1 MSRIEKS
8 GDNGAHQT
16 SGASRSSRKK
26 KNSKGLYYIILVV
39 LLAVLVFSCVK
50 IITYFHR
57 DRQQTEISD
66 GIISDFVIPVDEG
79 SGHSDGSAEGGEET
93 SSEPL
98 TPQPEQISV
107 DFAAL
112 QSKYPDVVGYI
123 YCANTRNTKGQ
134 YGISYPIA
142 YTTET
147 ASYKGTTENLYLHH
161 AIDGSENANGTI
173 FVEPLCAPDF
183 SCQNTIIYGHN
194 MKTGAMFQP
203 LEFYKNQYYYDAHPC
218 MYIYTPTQ
226 NYRIDLFAGCVV
238 EHDADIYALNVSQE
252 TLQKYVQN
260 STFKSKT
267 GVPTGKIV
275 TLSTCSYEIS
285 NGRYVVLG
293 ELVPID

>member
-1 MSRIEKS
+1 MSRINKS
-8 GDNGAHQT
+8 GERRVRQP
-16 SGASRSSRKK
+16 SGASDSPKKK
-26 KNSKGLYYIILVV
+26 KNSKGIYYVV
-39 LLAVLVFSCVK
+39 LAVLAAVLVFSCVK

-57 DRQQTEISD
+57 DRQQTKISNE
-66 GIISDFVIPVDEG
+66 IISDFVIPRDDGNGEASLG
-79 SGHSDGSAEGGEET
+79 SEEN

-98 TPQPEQISV
+98 KPQPEQIAV

-112 QSKYPDVVGYI
+112 QNKYPDVVGYI

-142 YTTET
+142 YTTEM
-147 ASYKGTTENLYLHH
+147 ANYKGTTENLYLHH

-173 FVEPLCAPDF
+173 FVEPLCSPDF
-183 SCQNTIIYGHN
+183 TCQNTIIYGHN

-218 MYIYTPTQ
+218 MYIYTPSQ

-267 GVPTGKIV
+267 GVPAGQIV

-293 ELVPID
+293 ELVPLE

>member
-8 GDNGAHQT
+8 GEREVRHA
-16 SGASRSSRKK
+16 SGSPRKK

-50 IITYFHR
+50 IITYFRR
-57 DRQQTEISD
+57 DKQQVDLSD
-66 GIISDFVIPVDEG
+66 DIISDFVIPADDG
-79 SGHSDGSAEGGEET
+79 SGQSDGTVEGGEET
-93 SSEPL
+93 SNEPL

-112 QSKYPDVVGYI
+112 QGKYPDAVGYI

-147 ASYKGTTENLYLHH
+147 ANYKGTTENLYLHH

-173 FVEPLCAPDF
+173 FIEPLCAPDF
-183 SCQNTIIYGHN
+183 STQNTIIYGHN

-267 GVPTGKIV
+267 GVPTGQIV